1 MDPVAVH
8 ASSRPDHPAI
18 VSPGST
24 RTYRA
29 LDDRANRLANLLAS
43 RGVAPGERIAV
54 MLPNGSQWFEANV
67 ATARLG
73 AQLLPVNWHLLDEEI
88 AWILADSEARVLIAH
103 DSFDEPARGA
113 LECVPECAA
122 VWVGDGY
129 EALLDAA
136 DPTPVA
142 NSETAAP
149 ALLLYTSGTTGR
161 PKGVVHEQ
169 TTTARSRESHVD
181 LWGFTADDVHAL
193 VAPAYHGAPW
203 SYAVTHLSL
212 GATVVAMERWNARQF
227 LELVARHRVT
237 NTFMVPTQLARLLE
251 IPDEERVRWDLSSLR
266 LLLHGGAACPPRLK
280 GRILDALPNV
290 AIWEFYGFSEGG
302 RVTRIGPDEWR
313 AHPGS
318 VGRPLPGVH
327 VEIVSDDGTEAP
339 PGVTGTIYVVPASAE
354 HFYYRNDPEATAA
367 ITRATR
373 FGLGVTGGDLGHLD
387 PDGYLYV
394 TDRSVDLVVRGGV
407 NVYPREIENAL
418 FRHPAVFDCAAFGV
432 PDPTLGERLV
442 ALVEPVSGSNVTGS
456 ELESHCRR
464 VLARFKC
471 PEVLLT
477 DCLPRDPNGKI
488 RKLLLRSAARAELP
502 SDAE

>member
-18 VSPGST
+18 ISSGST

-43 RGVAPGERIAV
+43 RGVAPGQPIAV
-54 MLPNGSQWFEANV
+54 MLPNSSHWFEANV

-73 AQLLPVNWHLLDEEI
+73 AQLVPVNWHLLTEEI
-88 AWILADSEARVLIAH
+88 AWILADSGARILIAH
-103 DSFDEPARGA
+103 GGFDGPARGA
-113 LECVPECAA
+113 LETVPECAA
-122 VWVGDGY
+122 VWVGESY
-129 EALLDAA
+129 EHLLDAA

-142 NSETAAP
+142 TSEAAAP

-212 GATVVAMERWNARQF
+212 GATVVAMARWDAREF
-227 LELVARHRVT
+227 LELVPRHRIT

-251 IPDEERVRWDLSSLR
+251 IPDDERVRRDLSSLC
-266 LLLHGGAACPPRLK
+266 LLLHGGAACPPNLK
-280 GRILDALPNV
+280 GRILDAFPNV

-302 RVTRIGPDEWR
+302 RVSRIGPDDWR

-327 VEIVSDDGTEAP
+327 VEIVSEDGTEAP
-339 PGVTGTIYVVPASAE
+339 TGATGTIYVVPASGE
-354 HFYYRNDPEATAA
+354 RFYYRNNSEATAA
-367 ITRATR
+367 ITRTTR
-373 FGLGVTGGDLGHLD
+373 LGIGVTGGDLGHLD

-407 NVYPREIENAL
+407 NVYPSEIEDAL
-418 FRHPAVFDCAAFGV
+418 FRHPSVFDCAVFGV
-432 PDPTLGERLV
+432 PDPALGERLV
-442 ALVEPVSGSNVTGS
+442 ALVEPVLGSNVTAS
-456 ELESHCRR
+456 ELEVHCRS
-464 VLARFKC
+464 VLAGFKC
-471 PEVLLT
+471 PEVRLT
-477 DCLPRDPNGKI
+477 DFLPRDPNGKI
-488 RKLLLRSAARAELP
+488 CKVALRSAARAELR
-502 SDAE
+502 SAGE